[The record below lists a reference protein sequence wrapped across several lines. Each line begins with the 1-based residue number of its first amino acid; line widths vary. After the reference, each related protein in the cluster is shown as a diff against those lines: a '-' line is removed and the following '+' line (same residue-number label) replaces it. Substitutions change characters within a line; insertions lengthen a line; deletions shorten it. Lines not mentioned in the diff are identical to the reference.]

1 MPGDCWLA
9 VGRVGVIRSWQMETT
24 MSYQPQT
31 EPKTVVP
38 AWVPRQGE
46 LDLAGADRWQQL
58 PVEDREACRQA
69 LAELLYQVIT
79 RQPQAN
85 DHER

>member
-1 MPGDCWLA
+1 MILDCWLA
-9 VGRVGVIRSWQMETT
+9 AGGKDVIRSWQMETT
-24 MSYQPQT
+24 MSYQLKT
-31 EPKTVVP
+31 KPKTGIP
-38 AWVPRQGE
+38 AGVPRQGE

-58 PVEDREACRQA
+58 PSDDREACRQA

-79 RQPQAN
+79 HQSQID